1 VRLALAVLLAQ
12 SRAAV
17 SSSQPIV
24 PVACTNATGPRP
36 RLEPSPGVLYP
47 LALGVELGRFWPS
60 TELEPFVEH
69 YWWVRWDVETPFV
82 SEVLS
87 YPSVHVVFEGNAA
100 RIVGIVRARFSRRLE
115 GRGSVFAIK
124 FRPGMFRS
132 LRPEPAW
139 QLTDRTLELGAE
151 LGAPAA
157 EISAALRAL
166 PTELERAKLLDE
178 RLRAV
183 RPPEQRDAVLA
194 RGLVDRVRQ
203 DSGLQSVVALAS
215 IAGLSPRALQRLFRA
230 YVGIGPKWVVRRFRL
245 QEAAERL
252 QKGSET
258 IASVAQSLGYFD
270 QAHFDHD
277 FKAVVG
283 SSPLDYVSK
292 ARRSAASGERR

>member
-1 VRLALAVLLAQ
+1 
-12 SRAAV
+12 V
-17 SSSQPIV
+17 SASQPIA
-24 PVACTNATGPRP
+24 PVACTNATEPRP

-47 LALGVELGRFWPS
+47 LAQGVTVGRFWPS
-60 TELEPFVEH
+60 SELEPFVEH
-69 YWWVRWDVETPFV
+69 YWWVRWDVQAPSV

-87 YPSVHVVFEGNAA
+87 YPCVHVVFEGNSA
-100 RIVGIVRARFSRRLE
+100 RVVGIVRTRFSRRLE

-139 QLTDRTLELGAE
+139 QLTDRTLELGTE

-157 EISAALRAL
+157 EIAAALGAL
-166 PTELERAKLLDE
+166 PTEFERAKLLDE

-183 RPPEQRDAVLA
+183 APSAPRDAVLA
-194 RGLVDRVRQ
+194 RELVDRVRE
-203 DSGLQSVVALAS
+203 DSGLLSVAALAS

-252 QKGSET
+252 QKGNET

-283 SSPLDYVSK
+283 SSPLDYVSRTRQS
-292 ARRSAASGERR
+292 AEIIRSTTTT

>member
-1 VRLALAVLLAQ
+1 
-12 SRAAV
+12 V
-17 SSSQPIV
+17 SSSQPIA
-24 PVACTNATGPRP
+24 PVACTNATEPRP

-47 LALGVELGRFWPS
+47 LAQGVTVGRFWPS
-60 TELEPFVEH
+60 SELEPFVEH
-69 YWWVRWDVETPFV
+69 YWWVRWDVQAPSV

-87 YPSVHVVFEGNAA
+87 YPCVHVVFEGNSA
-100 RIVGIVRARFSRRLE
+100 RVVGIVRTRFSRRLE

-139 QLTDRTLELGAE
+139 QLTNRTLELGTE

-157 EISAALRAL
+157 EIAAALGAL

-183 RPPEQRDAVLA
+183 APPAPREAVLA
-194 RGLVDRVRQ
+194 RELVDRVRE
-203 DSGLQSVVALAS
+203 DSGLLSVAALAS

-252 QKGSET
+252 QKGNET

-283 SSPLDYVSK
+283 SSPLDYVSRTRQS
-292 ARRSAASGERR
+292 AEIIRSTTTT

>member
-1 VRLALAVLLAQ
+1 
-12 SRAAV
+12 V
-17 SSSQPIV
+17 SSSQPIA
-24 PVACTNATGPRP
+24 PVACTNATEPRP

-47 LALGVELGRFWPS
+47 LAPGVTVGRFWPS
-60 TELEPFVEH
+60 SELEPFVEH
-69 YWWVRWDVETPFV
+69 YWWVRWDVQAPSV

-87 YPSVHVVFEGNAA
+87 YPCVHVVFEGNSA
-100 RIVGIVRARFSRRLE
+100 RVVGIVRTRFSRRLE

-139 QLTDRTLELGAE
+139 QLTNRTLELGTE

-157 EISAALRAL
+157 EIAAALGAL

-183 RPPEQRDAVLA
+183 APPAPREAVLA
-194 RGLVDRVRQ
+194 RELVDRVRE
-203 DSGLQSVVALAS
+203 DSGLLSVAALAS

-252 QKGSET
+252 QKGNET

-283 SSPLDYVSK
+283 SSPLDYVSRT
-292 ARRSAASGERR
+292 RRSGEILRPTTT

>member
-1 VRLALAVLLAQ
+1 MCLALAAPLTQ

-17 SSSQPIV
+17 PSSQPIA
-24 PVACTNATGPRP
+24 PVACTNATEPRP

-47 LALGVELGRFWPS
+47 LAPGVEVGRFWPS

-87 YPSVHVVFEGNAA
+87 YPSVHVVFEENAA
-100 RIVGIVRARFSRRLE
+100 RVVGIVRARFSRRLE

-139 QLTDRTLELGAE
+139 QLTDRTLELGTE

-157 EISAALRAL
+157 EIAIALRAV

-178 RLRAV
+178 RLRAINL
-183 RPPEQRDAVLA
+183 REEREAVLA
-194 RGLVDRVRQ
+194 RELVDRVQ
-203 DSGLQSVVALAS
+203 KDSELQSVAALAS

-252 QKGSET
+252 QKGGET

-292 ARRSAASGERR
+292 ARGSADRNEQR

>member
-1 VRLALAVLLAQ
+1 
-12 SRAAV
+12 
-17 SSSQPIV
+17 
-24 PVACTNATGPRP
+24 
-36 RLEPSPGVLYP
+36 VLYP

-203 DSGLQSVVALAS
+203 DSGLQSVAALAS

>member
-1 VRLALAVLLAQ
+1 M
-12 SRAAV
+12 
-17 SSSQPIV
+17 SSSQPIA
-24 PVACTNATGPRP
+24 PAACRNATAPRP
-36 RLEPSPGVLYP
+36 KLEPSPGVLYP
-47 LALGVELGRFWPS
+47 LAPGVEVGRLWPS
-60 TELEPFVEH
+60 TPLEPFVEH
-69 YWWVRWDVETPFV
+69 YWWVRWDVEAPFV

-87 YPSVHVVFEGNAA
+87 YPSVHVVFEGHAA
-100 RIVGIVRARFSRRLE
+100 RIVGIVRAKFSRRLE

-132 LRPEPAW
+132 LRPQPAW
-139 QLTDRTLELGAE
+139 QLTDRTIELGTE

-157 EISAALRAL
+157 EIAVALRAL
-166 PTELERAKLLDE
+166 PSELDRAKLLEE

-183 RPPEQRDAVLA
+183 NPREAREAALA
-194 RGLVDRVRQ
+194 RELVERVRN
-203 DSGLQSVVALAS
+203 DSELQSVAALAS

-245 QEAAERL
+245 QEAADRL

-292 ARRSAASGERR
+292 ARRSASNGDPR

>member
-1 VRLALAVLLAQ
+1 
-12 SRAAV
+12 V
-17 SSSQPIV
+17 SASQPIA
-24 PVACTNATGPRP
+24 PVACTNATEPRP

-47 LALGVELGRFWPS
+47 LAQGVTVGRFWPS
-60 TELEPFVEH
+60 SELEPFVEH
-69 YWWVRWDVETPFV
+69 YWWVRWDVQAPSV

-87 YPSVHVVFEGNAA
+87 YPCVHVVFEGNSA
-100 RIVGIVRARFSRRLE
+100 RVVGIVRTRFSRRLE

-139 QLTDRTLELGAE
+139 QLTDRTLELGTE

-157 EISAALRAL
+157 EIAAALGAL
-166 PTELERAKLLDE
+166 PTEFERAKLLDE

-183 RPPEQRDAVLA
+183 APSAPRDAVLA
-194 RGLVDRVRQ
+194 RELVDRVRE
-203 DSGLQSVVALAS
+203 DSGLLSVAALAS

-252 QKGSET
+252 QKGNET

-283 SSPLDYVSK
+283 SSPLDYVSRTRQS
-292 ARRSAASGERR
+292 AEIIRSTTTI

>member
-1 VRLALAVLLAQ
+1 
-12 SRAAV
+12 V
-17 SSSQPIV
+17 SASQPIA
-24 PVACTNATGPRP
+24 PVACTNATEPRP

-47 LALGVELGRFWPS
+47 LAQGVTVGRFWPS
-60 TELEPFVEH
+60 SELEPFVEH
-69 YWWVRWDVETPFV
+69 YWWVRWDVQAPSV

-87 YPSVHVVFEGNAA
+87 YPCVHVVFEGNSA
-100 RIVGIVRARFSRRLE
+100 RVVGIVRTRFSRRLE

-139 QLTDRTLELGAE
+139 QLTNRTLELGTE

-157 EISAALRAL
+157 EIAAALGAL

-183 RPPEQRDAVLA
+183 APPAPREAVLA
-194 RGLVDRVRQ
+194 RELVDRVRE
-203 DSGLQSVVALAS
+203 DSGLLSVAALAS

-252 QKGSET
+252 QKGNET

-283 SSPLDYVSK
+283 SSPLDYVSRT
-292 ARRSAASGERR
+292 RRSGEILRPTTT